1 MKATFRTKQKEESK
15 IESEPKMMKRWKQK
29 SKEKKKVRKSS
40 INKKS
45 LESGLGET
53 SQIKKLTPSS
63 SFIT

>member
-53 SQIKKLTPSS
+53 S
-63 SFIT
+63 